1 VFFYH
6 ARSCSNVV
14 KGRRDLDKNTF
25 SYIIEKILRDKGLRV
40 DKAILATT
48 SAGAMAS
55 DPGRSPLSSAGHRL
69 VASSLRSCLHPPVAL
84 CSN

>member
-1 VFFYH
+1 MFFYH

-40 DKAILATT
+40 DRLFLLLPRLEQWPAIQ
-48 SAGAMAS
+48 GV
-55 DPGRSPLSSAGHRL
+55 RR
-69 VASSLRSCLHPPVAL
+69 
-84 CSN
+84 